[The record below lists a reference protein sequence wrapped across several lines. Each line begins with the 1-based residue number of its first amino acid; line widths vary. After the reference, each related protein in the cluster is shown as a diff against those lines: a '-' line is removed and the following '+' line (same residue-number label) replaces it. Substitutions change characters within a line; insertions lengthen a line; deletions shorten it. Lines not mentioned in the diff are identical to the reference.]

1 MRFAASCIALGAL
14 VRIAET
20 EAEEIRQS
28 SLSFVVFCL
37 GIFLV
42 SATSLIAVPWAA
54 AWFASAVVL
63 LGFPNFLSSVR
74 RNIVASL
81 CFLGAMTGLGAYYWW
96 TIRLGAH
103 ASGIA
108 TTNLSNLFLV
118 IYEQLGLT
126 GLGPGRTDLRVS
138 GASGLR
144 AYLFPLSLGI
154 LASAILFWQ
163 AVRSIPIRWW
173 RSRQALGAF
182 IGIIV
187 PLVLVFGAG
196 HAQHVRILGRH
207 LMPLFPIVLFI
218 LALGFRRLQA
228 QRSPARRLALAI
240 IPLVFLVSALE
251 IRFAPRHARDDYRG
265 AAALA
270 RESAAGGGTVWWLA
284 DQSTGIYYGLPL
296 DQATHASAQGTIMI
310 PDVAQLAG
318 QPEPEMIVLSKG
330 DIYDPQNSAAL
341 FAQKHGFTLTHEL
354 QAFRIFEKPE
364 TTSH

>member
-1 MRFAASCIALGAL
+1 MSHRLKLLLLGIATLVMGALAISNQSFWIDEGAAAMKAIQPTVGDWWHALRLEGNSNLQLLPHLFYLWGWEKIFGGSEISLRAANVPLLFLGLASALWALQRWPRLQFSFCLLALVNAFTWYYTSEARPYILLFAVSCIALGAL
-14 VRIAET
+14 LRMSET

-63 LGFPNFLSSVR
+63 LGFPNFLSSIR

-118 IYEQLGLT
+118 LYEQLGLT

-138 GASGLR
+138 GARGLR
-144 AYLFPLSLGI
+144 PYLFPLSLGI

-163 AVRSIPIRWW
+163 AMRSIPIRWW
-173 RSRQALGAF
+173 RSRQAFAAF

-228 QRSPARRLALAI
+228 QRSPAHLL
-240 IPLVFLVSALE
+240 
-251 IRFAPRHARDDYRG
+251 
-265 AAALA
+265 
-270 RESAAGGGTVWWLA
+270 
-284 DQSTGIYYGLPL
+284 
-296 DQATHASAQGTIMI
+296 
-310 PDVAQLAG
+310 
-318 QPEPEMIVLSKG
+318 
-330 DIYDPQNSAAL
+330 
-341 FAQKHGFTLTHEL
+341 
-354 QAFRIFEKPE
+354 
-364 TTSH
+364 